1 MRLLAPSLAVIGLVV
16 LAVTLSGPPAAQAG
30 DGVAKFK
37 ASQWRLTLNGEEAEF
52 PISLSIKGKASAYG
66 NEYLPFRW
74 KVPDA
79 RPYLPIL
86 QACGTGQ
93 LQGQARLTHDR
104 DDKPIDG
111 QGPLKEISCLNE
123 E

>member
-1 MRLLAPSLAVIGLVV
+1 MRLTVISLTVIGLIV
-16 LAVTLSGPPAAQAG
+16 LATALAGPPTAQAG
-30 DGVAKFK
+30 DGVARFK
-37 ASQWRLTLNGEEAEF
+37 ASEWRLTLDGEDPEL
-52 PISLSIKGKASAYG
+52 PVSLTIKGKASAYG

-79 RPYLPIL
+79 RPYLSIL

-111 QGPLKEISCLNE
+111 SGPLKEISCLNE
-123 E
+123 S